1 MDVLVFMA
9 VVFGGLYIYNAIK
22 TKSFK
27 KATHMIFDLGDDG
40 L

>member
-9 VVFGGLYIYNAIK
+9 VVFGGLYVYDAVK
-22 TKSFK
+22 TKSLK
-27 KATHMIFDLGDDG
+27 KAARMMFDLGDDG

>member
-9 VVFGGLYIYNAIK
+9 VVFGGLYIYDAIK

-27 KATHMIFDLGDDG
+27 KAAHMMFDLGDDG